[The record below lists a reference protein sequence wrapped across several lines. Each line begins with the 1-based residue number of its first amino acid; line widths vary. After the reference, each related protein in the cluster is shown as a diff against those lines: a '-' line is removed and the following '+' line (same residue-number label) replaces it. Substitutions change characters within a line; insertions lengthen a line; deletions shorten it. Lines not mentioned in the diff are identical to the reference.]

1 MWRASLCLLLSLLLA
16 TSARAAEAP
25 QIGAEDD
32 WYPYSG
38 LRDGRLGGMAVDI
51 VRAAFEAS
59 GTEVGLAS
67 YPYSRC
73 MHLAQNG
80 VLAGCFNT
88 TPTAQTRRLYRLSTE
103 PLFTDDI
110 LIWSRREQS
119 KPLSGLDDLQGKR
132 VAVTLGY
139 EYGPAFDGYTGL
151 VRIAVRQDLFGFRM
165 LERGR
170 VDHVIAFRGTS
181 EQLFRDKPELANL
194 FTPVYL
200 AHRAELHL
208 SFSRR
213 HPQAEQLLARFDEG
227 MRQIRRNGR
236 YDEIIWLW
244 RHPATAA
251 ASH

>member
-1 MWRASLCLLLSLLLA
+1 
-16 TSARAAEAP
+16 
-25 QIGAEDD
+25 
-32 WYPYSG
+32 
-38 LRDGRLGGMAVDI
+38 MAVDI
-51 VRAAFEAS
+51 VRAAFAAS
-59 GTEVGLAS
+59 DTRVELAT

-73 MHLAQNG
+73 MHLTQNG

-88 TPTAQTRRLYRLSTE
+88 TPTPETRRRYRLSTE

-110 LIWSRREQS
+110 LIWSLREQAR
-119 KPLSGLDDLQGKR
+119 PLSGLDDLQGKR

-139 EYGPAFDGYTGL
+139 EYGPTFDGYSGL
-151 VRIAVRQDLFGFRM
+151 TRVAVRQDVFGFRM

-181 EQLFRDKPELANL
+181 AQLFRDQPELANL

-213 HPQAEQLLARFDEG
+213 HPQAEPLLTRFDEG
-227 MRQIRRNGR
+227 MREIRRNGR
-236 YDEIIWLW
+236 YDEIIGLW
-244 RHPATAA
+244 RHPASAA

>member
-1 MWRASLCLLLSLLLA
+1 MLRAPLLLLLA
-16 TSARAAEAP
+16 LLLTSPAQAAEPP

-38 LRDGRLGGMAVDI
+38 LREGRLGGMAVDI
-51 VRAAFEAS
+51 VRAAFAAS
-59 GTEVGLAS
+59 GTEVELAT

-73 MHLAQNG
+73 MHLAQSG
-80 VLAGCFNT
+80 MLAGCFNT
-88 TPTAQTRRLYRLSTE
+88 TPTPTTRRRYRLSSE
-103 PLFTDDI
+103 PLFTDDS
-110 LIWSRREQS
+110 LIWSRSGQA
-119 KPLSGLDDLQGKR
+119 KALSGLDELKGKR

-139 EYGPAFDGYTGL
+139 EYGAAFDGYPGIKR
-151 VRIAVRQDLFGFRM
+151 VQVRQDLFGFRM

-170 VDHVIAFRGTS
+170 VDYSIAFRGTT
-181 EQLFRDKPELANL
+181 EQLLRDHPELARR

-200 AHRAELHL
+200 AHRAQLHL
-208 SFSRR
+208 SFSRH
-213 HPQAEQLLARFDEG
+213 HPQAEQLQARFDEG

-251 ASH
+251 AGH